1 MKSSRFLIRT
11 ALILICTVP
20 ALSLSAQNNQV
31 NSDFVPEVGQHGK
44 DVVWVPTPPELVN
57 TMLKMAKV
65 TPEDFVIDLGSGDGR
80 TVIAAAKL
88 GAHALGIEYNPDMV
102 ELSKNNAIKEGVS
115 DKTEFLN
122 KDLYECDLSK
132 ATVITMFLLPE
143 INLKLRPRLLDLKP
157 GTRIVSNTFSMS
169 DWEADYEVTT
179 EENWNS
185 WNNALLWI
193 VPAKVEGTWKFP
205 NGEIIFTQKFQ
216 MLQGT
221 FKNGT
226 KTSPIQ
232 DGRLRGNEITFK
244 INGDVYSGQV
254 QDNTILGTVTNSSSK
269 SDWSA
274 TRRQE

>member
-11 ALILICTVP
+11 ALILICTAP

-244 INGDVYSGQV
+244 INGDIYSGQV